1 MRKLIVIFLL
11 LAAGASFWGC
21 KKVTNPE
28 PGPPVIAYK
37 SFGIVSETEAYFVFT
52 FTDPDGDIG
61 LKNGDTTGA
70 YAAGSPYYYD
80 FHMEILKYDSTNNV
94 WVSGVINYSGT
105 DYGYYNY
112 RIPYIDNKSKDKSL
126 SGEVNIK
133 MAGFRPATTS
143 AYKRFKYN
151 FYIYDRAHNK
161 SNVLTTPEYNYP

>member
-11 LAAGASFWGC
+11 LAGGAGFWGC

-28 PGPPVIAYK
+28 PGPPAITYK
-37 SFGIVSETEAYFVFT
+37 SFSVVSETEAFFDFT

-70 YAAGSPYYYD
+70 FAAGSPYYYD
-80 FHMEILKYDSTNNV
+80 FHMEILKYDTITNT
-94 WVSGVINYSGT
+94 WVSGVFAVQGIT
-105 DYGYYNY
+105 YGYFNY

-126 SGEVNIK
+126 SGEVVIN
-133 MAGFRPATTS
+133 MAGYRPATT
-143 AYKRFKYN
+143 YKKFKYN

-161 SNVLTTPEYNYP
+161 SNVVTTPEYNYP